1 MSRSAPLSFSFL
13 VFALAFF
20 SNHQRRI
27 SCIAERTRYPLL
39 LLPLLLFPV
48 PLSLYYS
55 RRCRLSSSSMLLLL
69 LMLFYC
75 EPAKEEGEEEEGEKN
90 AHCVLPC
97 FVVVF
102 CSRSVFCFLS
112 CSSVVCSMSFSE
124 LGFLSFF
131 SCFSSPATA
140 MSANKHKLYLMQR
153 FFCLH
158 LIFWHCCCCCCCC

>member
-75 EPAKEEGEEEEGEKN
+75 EPAKEERGRRRRGKECTLR
-90 AHCVLPC
+90 APLLCCCLLL
-97 FVVVF
+97 
-102 CSRSVFCFLS
+102 SLCFLF
-112 CSSVVCSMSFSE
+112 SF
-124 LGFLSFF
+124 LL
-131 SCFSSPATA
+131 
-140 MSANKHKLYLMQR
+140 
-153 FFCLH
+153 FCCL
-158 LIFWHCCCCCCCC
+158 FNVF